1 MYLSSIPLSEF
12 KKHHKKHYQLQHI
25 KFKYTITEFKLI
37 DSINSTTKTRNAGI
51 ISALDRLV
59 KSVKAQKTK
68 PTERKTKLDSC
79 KS

>member
-12 KKHHKKHYQLQHI
+12 KKHHKKHYKLQHI

-37 DSINSTTKTRNAGI
+37 DSINSTTKTQNAGM
-51 ISALDRLV
+51 SLENELV